1 MGALGEEE
9 EEELAPHPASFP
21 PQCAAHKLCHPEEL
35 MLLRHSLG
43 IPQAPLSSCSS
54 QSLQLVSVPRVE
66 GRGGGGR
73 AD

>member
-1 MGALGEEE
+1 VGALGEEE

-54 QSLQLVSVPRVE
+54 QSLQLVSVPRGE
-66 GRGGGGR
+66 GR
-73 AD
+73 